1 MTTRTTMIRPAPVRP
16 SAGSL
21 LLAAALFAVV
31 LACAG
36 CNSTRST
43 SNELQSDLVASEQR
57 AREARE
63 LFIKADRLR
72 KDGKTTEAVD
82 TYRQSLVLDTSNS
95 AAWHNLGT
103 LLIEQKDYMGAAG
116 ALRTAA
122 DLAPNDARPLENL
135 GLTYHRA
142 GYDDQALKY
151 YMESLSR
158 DPNWIGSIRGVAMC
172 SYRLNRSTEE
182 ILNVLS
188 RGVMLERDDSWSTML
203 RRERFRVSEQLK
215 AEKDALRREG
225 K

>member
-1 MTTRTTMIRPAPVRP
+1 MIRTVPALRRTC
-16 SAGSL
+16 SIFL
-21 LLAAALFAVV
+21 CAAALTLVFAST
-31 LACAG
+31 G
-36 CNSTRST
+36 CKSTASK
-43 SNELQSDLVASEQR
+43 SSDMQSEFAAADVR

-72 KDGKTTEAVD
+72 KDGKTSEAVD
-82 TYRQSLVLDTSNS
+82 MYRQSLVLDTSNS

-122 DLAPNDARPLENL
+122 DLAPTDARPLENL

-151 YMESLSR
+151 YMESLGR

-172 SYRLNRSTEE
+172 SYRLNRANEQILE
-182 ILNVLS
+182 ILS
-188 RGVMLERDDSWSTML
+188 RGQMLERDDSWSNMI
-203 RRERFRVSEQLK
+203 RRERIRVNEQLK